1 MTLFAMVRRDLF
13 RGNPVLAAVAVVAS
27 VVTVVCQLI
36 MPSALGAVA
45 EALSGRLPITHPVIV
60 LAVVLFTAPVAT
72 ALADQAAALISAA
85 ATRRHRTA
93 LLRHAL
99 QLSPRD
105 AEFSDGELLTRF
117 SADAEAPGQFI
128 DVGVSLLIG
137 LSAGIGGLVALSL
150 IGWWLTVLLLAE
162 MATSL
167 IFVRVFVRHSG
178 AAERRYQAARGDLA
192 TRLVDAHQ
200 GIRTI
205 RACGTRD
212 RESRRILAPLAELR
226 AAGKASWTSQ
236 RQVTWHLGLLV
247 PAQQIVLLIVLGVSL
262 LAWRME
268 LGQAVAA
275 LTYSAYVLG
284 MLDYTDTLVMMTRYA
299 ENVRRLAAVLTRP
312 VPEPAAHPP
321 RPLPPD
327 GRGEIRFEGVLS
339 GVNLTVAA
347 GSHVA
352 VVGRSG
358 AGKSLLAGLVGRL
371 AEAETG
377 RVLLDGVDVADVAP
391 RLLRREVTYA
401 FELPRLFGDSVRA
414 AISSGTD
421 ADAEAAA
428 RQARA
433 DGFIRML
440 PGGYDTPLARAP
452 LSGGELQRLG
462 LARALARPAR
472 VLVLDDAT
480 SSLDTATEAE
490 IRHAIRHAWDG
501 RTALIVAHRP
511 GTADAADLVAWLYEG
526 RLRALRPHAE
536 LWQDPQYR
544 AIFQGQG
551 EGR

>member
-1 MTLFAMVRRDLF
+1 VTLFAVVRRDLF
-13 RGNPVLAAVAVVAS
+13 RGNPVLAAVAGVAS
-27 VVTVVCQLI
+27 VAAVVCQLI

-45 EALSGRLPITHPVIV
+45 EALSGRLPITGPVIV
-60 LAVVLFTAPVAT
+60 LAVVLFAAPIAT
-72 ALADQAAALISAA
+72 AVADQAAALISAA

-93 LLRHAL
+93 LLRHVL
-99 QLSPRD
+99 RLSPRD
-105 AEFSDGELLTRF
+105 AAFSDGELLTRF
-117 SADAEAPGQFI
+117 STDAEAPGQFI
-128 DVGVSLLIG
+128 DIGVSVLIG
-137 LSAGIGGLVALSL
+137 LCAGIGGLIALSL

-167 IFVRVFVRHSG
+167 VFVRVFVRDSG

-212 RESRRILAPLAELR
+212 REGRRILLPLAELR
-226 AAGKASWTSQ
+226 SAGRASWASQ
-236 RQVTWHLGLLV
+236 RQVAWHLGLLV
-247 PAQQIVLLIVLGVSL
+247 PAQQIVLLIVLGVGL
-262 LAWRME
+262 LTWRME

-275 LTYSAYVLG
+275 LTYSGYVLG

-299 ENVRRLAAVLTRP
+299 ESVRRLTAVLDRP

-321 RPLPPD
+321 HTPPPD
-327 GRGEIRFEGVLS
+327 GRGEIRYEGVLQ
-339 GVNLTVAA
+339 GVDLTVAA

-371 AEAETG
+371 AEAESG
-377 RVLLDGVDVADVAP
+377 RVLLDGVDVASIAP
-391 RLLRREVTYA
+391 QVLRREVTYA
-401 FELPRLFGDSVRA
+401 FEVPRLFGESIRA
-414 AISSGTD
+414 AITPGTD
-421 ADAEAAA
+421 GDAVAAA
-428 RQARA
+428 KQARA

-440 PGGYDTPLARAP
+440 PGGYDTPPAQAP

-490 IRHAIRHAWDG
+490 IRHAVRHAWDG

-511 GTADAADLVAWLYEG
+511 GTADAADLVAWLDEG

-536 LWQDPQYR
+536 LWRDPEYR
-544 AIFQGQG
+544 AIFEG